1 MSLLNPPQKVRIFF
15 LLHTITLF
23 CVTPK
28 PAKIIS
34 NLHEQLH
41 HVGFVL

>member
-1 MSLLNPPQKVRIFF
+1 MSLFDPLQKFRIFF

-23 CVTPK
+23 CVMPK

-34 NLHEQLH
+34 NLREQLN